1 MNKMKNFFITG
12 TDTDAG
18 KTVLTSLLVGG
29 FKALDMDVLPM
40 KPAQTGCEDNI
51 PDLDYI
57 CNVGNINKTPEL
69 IKLMAP
75 ACFQSACSPHLA
87 AEKEGKSISLDTLLD
102 AFNSLK
108 KIVPHVL
115 VEGAGGLLVPLN
127 RNETMIDL
135 IRKFNLPTVI
145 AARPGLGTI
154 NHTLLTI
161 QTLKQSAIS
170 IAGVVFVHSNQE
182 AEDFTTHDNI
192 KTITEFGK
200 TNFLGSIPFEPML
213 DTTNPPCFNSLPETI
228 KKESLK
234 IVKKLI

>member
-1 MNKMKNFFITG
+1 MKNFFITG

-29 FKALDMDVLPM
+29 FKELDLDVLPM

-57 CNVGNINKTPEL
+57 CKVGNINKTSEL

-75 ACFQSACSPHLA
+75 ACFKPACSPHLA
-87 AEKEGKSISLDTLLD
+87 AEKEGKSISIDMLFN
-102 AFNSLK
+102 AFNDLK

-127 RNETMIDL
+127 RKETMIDL
-135 IRKFNLPTVI
+135 IHKFSLPTII

-161 QTLKQSAIS
+161 QTLKKSAIP
-170 IAGVVFVHSNQE
+170 IAGVVFIHSHQE
-182 AEDFTTHDNI
+182 AEDFTTSDNI

-200 TNFLGSIPFEPML
+200 TNFLGSIPYEPML
-213 DTTNPPCFNSLPETI
+213 DTTNPPCFNYLPDTI
-228 KKESLK
+228 KTESLK
-234 IVKKLI
+234 IIKKLI